1 MTPEQ
6 HMQLENV
13 NSEVNALPYDATLGP
28 TEPVDWWTD
37 TVVPGNSWYCRDYVL
52 MKADRLKAL
61 GWPASSLTVILC
73 YTEPPD
79 SGYHAVLG
87 VQLPGDDATILD
99 SRVDETYLMNAPP
112 LPYKWDR
119 RQVAGTTEFESIATA

>member
-1 MTPEQ
+1 MTPNQ
-6 HMQLENV
+6 HMELENI
-13 NSEVNALPYDATLGP
+13 NSTINLIPYDEIPSPG
-28 TEPVDWWTD
+28 EGVDVWKD
-37 TVVPGNSWYCRDYVL
+37 TPDTGTWYCRDYVL

-87 VQLPGDDATILD
+87 VQLPGDDVTILD
-99 SRVDETYLMNAPP
+99 SRVDETYLMNTPP

-119 RQVAGTTEFESIATA
+119 RQVAGTMEFESIATA